1 MGVVLN
7 KIRRRL
13 GEKFEEKKGLFEKL
27 WRSGAASAAIT
38 PLSGELS

>member
-1 MGVVLN
+1 MDVVLN
-7 KIRRRL
+7 KNRRRL
-13 GEKFEEKKGLFEKL
+13 GEKKKGLFEKL

>member
-1 MGVVLN
+1 MDVILKKN
-7 KIRRRL
+7 RRRF

-38 PLSGELS
+38 PLSGELG